1 MRCSACSTE
10 NPPQAKFCLECGAPL
25 ARRCSACGIVLPDV
39 AKFCLECGQPIPA
52 AGVPPTPSIAPQT
65 YTPRHLAKKILASRA
80 DLEGERKQVTI
91 LFADVV
97 GSTEL
102 IQGRDAEDAQ
112 ALLDGVVKLMMEA
125 VHRYEGTVSR
135 LMGDGLM
142 AMFGAP
148 SPTRTTPFAP
158 ATPPW
163 RCWRPRA
170 ATPPSFV
177 AGSVSPWRSAS
188 A

>member
-25 ARRCSACGIVLPDV
+25 ARRCSACGTLLPDV

-65 YTPRHLAKKILASRA
+65 YTPRHLAQKILASRA

-102 IQGRDAEDAQ
+102 IQGRDAEDA
-112 ALLDGVVKLMMEA
+112 
-125 VHRYEGTVSR
+125 RPSW
-135 LMGDGLM
+135 M
-142 AMFGAP
+142 ASCG
-148 SPTRTTPFAP
+148 
-158 ATPPW
+158 
-163 RCWRPRA
+163 
-170 ATPPSFV
+170 
-177 AGSVSPWRSAS
+177 
-188 A
+188 